1 MSKYPGISKSIR
13 TPRVQQAKP
22 KTSPPPKNPFLNWR
36 DVVRPILHD
45 AEFLFPGINLESKRA
60 HEELRDTLF
69 RVARHMR
76 ERIGQ
81 YQAFYIQFQE
91 TIKPR
96 FNKDIS
102 EHEKTLVEAL
112 HAVKNLPEH
121 PVKPAIVHDALRKVS
136 AAAHAIIFLQQTEI
150 ELLKLELAKRDEQL
164 TKTPVSPAGRESDAQ
179 PVLKL
184 SPSEVQALRDQVRE
198 MALSGKP
205 MEGIPLYR
213 GLRGGDKDAVS
224 FFKEHYAPYVIPGQE
239 VIFASDLSDF
249 DQKLM
254 TAFRNQCRDGIAMP
268 LGTQSDKVSAII
280 EGRFFDGAMAA
291 RSARYAGVRQAVS
304 KNNQHAAIA
313 IK

>member
-1 MSKYPGISKSIR
+1 MSKYPGRSKDIR
-13 TPRVQQAKP
+13 TPRVQQVKP
-22 KTSPPPKNPFLNWR
+22 KTSPILKNPFHSWMA
-36 DVVRPILHD
+36 VVRPILND
-45 AEFLFPGINLESKRA
+45 AEFLFPGINLASKRA
-60 HEELRDTLF
+60 HEELKDTLF

-96 FNKDIS
+96 FNQDIS
-102 EHEKTLVEAL
+102 EHEKILKEAL
-112 HAVKNLPEH
+112 HAVKNLPKH
-121 PVKPAIVHDALRKVS
+121 PVEPAIVHDALRKVS

-150 ELLKLELAKRDEQL
+150 ELLKLELAKRDDQL
-164 TKTPVSPAGRESDAQ
+164 TKTSVSPVGSESHTK

-184 SPSEVQALRDQVRE
+184 SPAEIQVLRNQVRE

-213 GLRGGDKDAVS
+213 GLRRGDKDAVS
-224 FFKEHYAPYVIPGQE
+224 FFKEHYASYVVPGQE
-239 VIFASDLSDF
+239 VIFASDLSNF

-254 TAFRNQCRDGIAMP
+254 TAFRNQCRDGVAMP

-291 RSARYAGVRQAVS
+291 RSARYAGVRQAVAK
-304 KNNQHAAIA
+304 KNQQVAIV
-313 IK
+313 